1 MNEVLGPVDN
11 NGHVGRTYEY
21 WNALEVNDKEYCKES
36 SVKTAPGAITTIPLQ
51 DFTIRK

>member
-1 MNEVLGPVDN
+1 MKFTARRQQWSCR
-11 NGHVGRTYEY
+11 RTYKH
-21 WNALEVNDKEYCKES
+21 WNALEVYDKEYCKES